1 LTNSISFKNVIGF
14 IMKASGYAETPAE
27 EMDGQQKAVVVDEG
41 TMIDIESALIGVTT
55 MDELTRLWN
64 DLNTQ
69 TQASAKVINMFKKKK
84 IEIASKK

>member
-1 LTNSISFKNVIGF
+1 
-14 IMKASGYAETPAE
+14 
-27 EMDGQQKAVVVDEG
+27 MDGQQKAVVVDEG

-55 MDELTRLWN
+55 MEELTRLWN